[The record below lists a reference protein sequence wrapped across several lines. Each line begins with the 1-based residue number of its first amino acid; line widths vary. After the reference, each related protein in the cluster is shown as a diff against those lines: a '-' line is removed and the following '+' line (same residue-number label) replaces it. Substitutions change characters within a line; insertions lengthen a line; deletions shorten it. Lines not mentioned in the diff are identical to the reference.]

1 MNESSE
7 KRGPEGYSYGCAALK
22 EDFYNTGDG
31 FIRQLVE
38 IATSD
43 PRAPLLGEADN
54 VLQLLLMVL
63 QYQSVEVRGES
74 SGGKTTLVSRALSV
88 VPQKY
93 WQKIT
98 GLSERVMNYLDA
110 FPDLRILWIAER
122 ASLEGERE
130 TRSEQ
135 DVKLTMGGES
145 LQYAVTVKDENGRA
159 HAEIR
164 TTPVRMVITTS
175 TEVAAKIETEN
186 RLNVLYVDD
195 STEMTGRV
203 VRSYLEGIASFDRF
217 IKGPEYDDRIR
228 RGQEIMDLLMKNAPQ
243 EVIVPFGPAL
253 EPLFDSKPPTSRR
266 NVVKVSKQ
274 VEGMARANAA
284 NRWIADVPD
293 GRWVFVAD
301 PADLATYLF
310 SGSKYLEPMLSST
323 PDKERKTLQFVREK
337 LLPANLPIS
346 IDTIIANEGEV
357 EIGSRRTIQEAL
369 TKLRRAG
376 RLTTL
381 DPKKRPIVYEVAS
394 RIDDFM
400 PLHSVAKVLRKAGE
414 LARSW
419 GEANGLGPFLLEE
432 LLRAYP
438 LGVEPGADITGA
450 SNTSALQP
458 TAPIP
463 RSDEQARSTPVE
475 KASGASEGPVAISA
489 KQHGARIITYPCSV
503 CGKQVGTYE
512 ESRYTKDKKAYCR
525 EHFPVKLVSKEDSR

>member
-1 MNESSE
+1 MSE
-7 KRGPEGYSYGCAALK
+7 TPEKEGPEGYCYGCGALK
-22 EDFYNTGDG
+22 ENFYNTRDG
-31 FIRQLVE
+31 FIGQLVK
-38 IATSD
+38 IATND
-43 PRAPLLGEADN
+43 PRAPLIGEADN

-74 SGGKTTLVSRALSV
+74 SGGKTTLVSRVLAV
-88 VPQKY
+88 VPRKY

-98 GLSERVMNYLDA
+98 GLSERVMNYLDT

-195 STEMTGRV
+195 SSEMTGQV
-203 VRSYLEGIASFDRF
+203 VRSYLEGISSFDRF
-217 IKGPEYDDRIR
+217 IKGPAYDDRIC
-228 RGQEIMDLLMKNAPQ
+228 RGQEIMDLLMTKAPQ

-284 NRWIADVPD
+284 NRWIAALPD
-293 GRWVFVAD
+293 GRSVVIAD
-301 PADLATYLF
+301 PTDLATILY
-310 SGSKYLEPMLSST
+310 SGRRYLEPMLTST

-337 LLPANLPIS
+337 LLPSNLPIS
-346 IDTIIANEGEV
+346 VDTIMANEGES

-369 TKLRRAG
+369 TKLGRAG
-376 RLTTL
+376 RLTAA

-394 RIDDFM
+394 LVDDFM
-400 PLHSVAKVLRKAGE
+400 PLHSVHQVLRNAGE
-414 LARSW
+414 LSRRW
-419 GEANGLGPFLLEE
+419 GEANGLGPFLREE
-432 LLRAYP
+432 VLRAYP
-438 LGVEPGADITGA
+438 LEQEPGADIVTA
-450 SNTSALQP
+450 SNTGALQP
-458 TAPIP
+458 TTPIP
-463 RSDEQARSTPVE
+463 RSDEQARSTPE
-475 KASGASEGPVAISA
+475 EEASDASEVPVAISA
-489 KQHGARIITYPCSV
+489 KQRGARIITYPCSV

-525 EHFPVKLVSKEDSR
+525 EHFPVKVASKEDSR

>member
-1 MNESSE
+1 MSE
-7 KRGPEGYSYGCAALK
+7 GPEKEGPEGYCYGCGALK
-22 EDFYNTGDG
+22 ENFYNTRDG
-31 FIRQLVE
+31 FIGQLVE

-43 PRAPLLGEADN
+43 PRAPLIGEADN

-74 SGGKTTLVSRALSV
+74 SGGKTTLVSRVLSV

-98 GLSERVMNYLDA
+98 GLSERVMNYLDT

-164 TTPVRMVITTS
+164 ATPIRMVITTS

-195 STEMTGRV
+195 SREMTGRV

-217 IKGPEYDDRIR
+217 IKGPEYDDRIC
-228 RGQEIMDLLMKNAPQ
+228 RGQEIMDLLMTKAPQ

-293 GRWVFVAD
+293 GRSVVVAD
-301 PADLATYLF
+301 PADLATILY
-310 SGSKYLEPMLSST
+310 SGRKYLEPMLTST
-323 PDKERKTLQFVREK
+323 PDKERKTLQFVKEK
-337 LLPANLPIS
+337 LLPSNLPAS
-346 IDTIIANEGEV
+346 IDTIIANDGES

-369 TKLRRAG
+369 KKLRRAG
-376 RLTTL
+376 RLTAA

-394 RIDDFM
+394 RVDDFM
-400 PLHSVAKVLRKAGE
+400 PLHSVAQVLRNAGE
-414 LARSW
+414 LSRRW
-419 GEANGLGPFLLEE
+419 GEANGLGPFLREE

-438 LGVEPGADITGA
+438 LEQEPGADTTGA
-450 SNTSALQP
+450 SNTGALQAV
-458 TAPIP
+458 APIP
-463 RSDEQARSTPVE
+463 RSDEQARSAPAE
-475 KASGASEGPVAISA
+475 EASDASSA
-489 KQHGARIITYPCSV
+489 NLTKQRGARIITYPCSA

-525 EHFPVKLVSKEDSR
+525 EYFPVKPVSKEDSR